1 MDQYNKSGLA
11 LQKNL
16 LNLRRQR
23 DRLKAE
29 GKHKDAE
36 RLARDIARIEAVVA
50 ALPAAAKPPTLQ

>member
-29 GKHKDAE
+29 GKHQEAE
-36 RLARDIARIEAVVA
+36 RLGREISRIEAVVA

>member
-16 LNLRRQR
+16 LNLRRER

>member
-16 LNLRRQR
+16 LNLRRER

-29 GKHKDAE
+29 GKHKEAE
-36 RLARDIARIEAVVA
+36 RLAQEISRIEAVVA
-50 ALPAAAKPPTLQ
+50 ALPEAAKPPTLQ

>member
-29 GKHKDAE
+29 GKHKEAE
-36 RLARDIARIEAVVA
+36 RLARDIARIEAVIA
-50 ALPAAAKPPTLQ
+50 ALPAQAKPPTLQ

>member
-16 LNLRRQR
+16 LNLRRER

-36 RLARDIARIEAVVA
+36 RLGRDIARIEAVVA
-50 ALPAAAKPPTLQ
+50 ALPEGAKPPTLQ

>member
-16 LNLRRQR
+16 LNLRRER

-36 RLARDIARIEAVVA
+36 RLARDIARIEAVGA